1 MVSVFV
7 GRIMFFLVI
16 SCVNFAVLMF
26 MLAFEFRRLGCH
38 WSSLKDKKV
47 IIFIILAFMQ
57 FCKCPTLATP
67 RSSSD

>member
-1 MVSVFV
+1 MFV
-7 GRIMFFLVI
+7 GRIMFFLVV

-47 IIFIILAFMQ
+47 LIFIILACMQ
-57 FCKCPTLATP
+57 FCKCSLYALPLILL
-67 RSSSD
+67 